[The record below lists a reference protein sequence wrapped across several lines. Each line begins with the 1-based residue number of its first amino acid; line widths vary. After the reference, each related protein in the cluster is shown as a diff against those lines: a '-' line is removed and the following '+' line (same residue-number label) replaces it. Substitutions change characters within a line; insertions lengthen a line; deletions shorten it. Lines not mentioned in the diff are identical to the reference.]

1 MGFFQDIFKD
11 SRGILWVVGNQRVAG
26 MLPGTDIFISN
37 DTNLDEI
44 SYPNK
49 KLLEKIKQISTKLYG
64 YGIRTIKENITGI
77 LWAGGSGLFKINVGS
92 GETKYFSNDPN
103 NPESLS
109 NAMIVNMLVD
119 SRGTLWVGTWG
130 GGMCKF
136 NQKTEKFKRY
146 F

>member
-1 MGFFQDIFKD
+1 VF
-11 SRGILWVVGNQRVAG
+11 
-26 MLPGTDIFISN
+26 
-37 DTNLDEI
+37 E
-44 SYPNK
+44 
-49 KLLEKIKQISTKLYG
+49 
-64 YGIRTIKENITGI
+64 
-77 LWAGGSGLFKINVGS
+77 S

-103 NPESLS
+103 DPESLS

-146 F
+146 YKREGGLPNSVVTGIIEDDEGYFWISTKGGMCRFNPIKETFESYYAQEGPHQ